1 MAQHPLLELG
11 NATVDRVAKDTK
23 FSRVRRR
30 ENVFWRRLSREACY
44 WLGTQIHMR
53 HDALEL
59 VPTLGLHVPR
69 IARLTSAFTDNKE
82 AAHAPVLHRK
92 MMALDPAR
100 PFVYQARSAA
110 ELEVL
115 VRRVFGVIEQSGVPY
130 YSAFQS
136 SCSVVRALREGGP
149 GTGILEQRLTR
160 LPAALFAC
168 EDYDGAAHALGDLRT
183 MVEEHRRKT
192 GGDNNTYA
200 EYYGAFIRRAE
211 DALGKRKIPESVRRQ
226 IRKDERVMLSL
237 LAT

>member
-11 NATVDRVAKDTK
+11 NATVDRVSKDMG
-23 FSRVRRR
+23 FRRIRRR
-30 ENVFWRRLSREACY
+30 ENIFWRGLSREACY
-44 WLGTQIHMR
+44 WLGIQIHMR

-59 VPTLGLHVPR
+59 IPTLGLHVPR
-69 IARLTSAFTDNKE
+69 IARLTSAFSGNKE
-82 AAHAPVLHRK
+82 AARAPVLRRK
-92 MMALDPAR
+92 VMAVDPVR
-100 PFVYQARSAA
+100 PFVYQARSAD

-115 VRRVFGVIEQSGVPY
+115 IRRVFEVIEQSGVPY

-136 SCSVVRALREGGP
+136 SCSVMRALREGGP
-149 GTGILEQRLTR
+149 ETGFVEQRLTR
-160 LPAALFAC
+160 LPAALFVC
-168 EDYDGAAHALGDLRT
+168 EDYDGAAHALEDLRN